1 MGYSLLE
8 RHSRKSND
16 AQMKKTEWYYEPTS
30 KEWWMITVVTN
41 SKKIPTLQMP
51 KEAQKKKAIV
61 NRIDLAADN
70 KKLLYVILGLM
81 GLLGVVVGLLFF
93 LVAS

>member
-1 MGYSLLE
+1 
-8 RHSRKSND
+8 
-16 AQMKKTEWYYEPTS
+16 MKKTEWYYEPTT
-30 KEWWMITVVTN
+30 KEWWMVTVATN
-41 SKKIPTLQMP
+41 SKKIPTLYMP
-51 KEAQKKKAIV
+51 REAKKTKAIV